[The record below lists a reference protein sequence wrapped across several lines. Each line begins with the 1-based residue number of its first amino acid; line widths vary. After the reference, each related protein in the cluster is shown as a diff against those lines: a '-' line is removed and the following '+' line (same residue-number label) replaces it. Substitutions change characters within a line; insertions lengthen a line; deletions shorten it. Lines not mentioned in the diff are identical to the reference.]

1 MKKISLLLFLFT
13 IGTVQAQEW
22 VYSLTEAQAIA
33 AKENKHV
40 LLVFSGSDW
49 CAPCRKLEK
58 NIWTSSEFQNL
69 SKNSLVLLQADF
81 PRRRKNKLSKEQ
93 QAKNNALA
101 ATYNTKG
108 HFPLVVVLNKNGR
121 AIGSLGYENISPKDY
136 YKKIE
141 KLIHATL

>member
-1 MKKISLLLFLFT
+1 MKKLSLLLFFL
-13 IGTVQAQEW
+13 IISTVQAQEW
-22 VYSLTEAQAIA
+22 VYSLEDATAIA
-33 AKENKHV
+33 SKENKHV

-58 NIWTSSEFQNL
+58 NIWTSTVFQEL
-69 SKNSLVLLQADF
+69 SKDKLVLLQADF

-93 QAKNNALA
+93 QEKNNALA

-108 HFPLVVVLNKNGR
+108 HFPLVVVLNQKGR
-121 AIGSLGYENISPKDY
+121 AIGSLGYEKLSPKDY
-136 YKKIE
+136 FKKIE